1 LTICF
6 IIFDFVTTHHHQP
19 DLSTMASTTDN
30 DDATT
35 RALAEI
41 ADQEQDQQDQQDQ
54 EPEYPDL
61 SLNDIID
68 GDNGRG
74 IPSVKFVSEDVGMFV
89 DGLFGPN
96 KNATAGSGSS
106 SSTTVSAELL
116 IGAFSQL
123 HAKYKSSEA
132 SLQGKRTCVF
142 PTCQHTTM
150 KTCRI

>member
-1 LTICF
+1 
-6 IIFDFVTTHHHQP
+6 
-19 DLSTMASTTDN
+19 MATDN
-30 DDATT
+30 DDAT

-41 ADQEQDQQDQQDQ
+41 ADQEQDQQEQDQ
-54 EPEYPDL
+54 DKDQEIEYPDL

-89 DGLFGPN
+89 DGLFGPSN
-96 KNATAGSGSS
+96 NAGSST

-142 PTCQHTTM
+142 PTCQHNYEKLM
-150 KTCRI
+150 